1 MKKRE
6 IAVIGGG
13 PAGLMAALYASR
25 MGAAVTLLERHYN
38 PGGQLVKQTH
48 KFFGSQ
54 KQYAATRGI
63 DIPQNLLK
71 EIEQQEVEILLDTN
85 VLGYYPDDGVIGYE
99 KDEKFHTLKPDR
111 LIVATGATENVL
123 PFTNNDLPG
132 IYGAGAVQ
140 TLMNEYGIVPGK
152 KALMVGAGNIGLI
165 ISYQLMQ
172 AGVEVE
178 GIIVR
183 GPIIRGY
190 GVHAAKVRR
199 MGVPINTCCTVK
211 SAHGSTCLEKVTTIN
226 LTENRETIPGTE
238 REIHVDLLC
247 IATGLSPLTELLWQA
262 GCQMEYVAELGGHVS
277 LRDKNMRTSQE
288 SIFVAGDASGIEEAS
303 MAMVEGML
311 AGLCAAKD
319 LGYDD
324 GRFKELYNDAIMQL
338 SELRSGSDSEKV
350 RKGLKECTLKEVT
363 S

>member
-1 MKKRE
+1 VKNRE

-13 PAGLMAALYASR
+13 PAGLTAALYASR
-25 MGAAVTLLERHYN
+25 MGAEVTLLERHSIA
-38 PGGQLVKQTH
+38 GGQLVKQTH

-63 DIPQNLLK
+63 DIPQYLLE
-71 EIEQQEVEILLDTN
+71 EIERQGVEILLDAN
-85 VLGYYPDDGVIGYE
+85 VLGYYTEDGVLGYE
-99 KDEKFHTLKPDR
+99 KDKKFHVLKPER
-111 LIVATGATENVL
+111 IIVGTGATENVL
-123 PFTNNDLPG
+123 PFANNDLPG

-140 TLMNEYGIVPGK
+140 TLMNEYGIVPGN

-172 AGVEVE
+172 AGVEVKE
-178 GIIVR
+178 IIVR

-190 GVHAAKVRR
+190 GVHASKVRR

-226 LTENRETIPGTE
+226 LTENREPIPGTE
-238 REIHVDLLC
+238 REVDVDLLC
-247 IATGLSPLTELLWQA
+247 ISTGLSPLTELLWQA
-262 GCQMEYVAELGGHVS
+262 GCQMEYVAELGGHVP

-311 AGLCAAKD
+311 AGLCAARD
-319 LGYDD
+319 FGYDD
-324 GRFKELYNDAIMQL
+324 GMFNELHYDAIMQL
-338 SELRSGSDSEKV
+338 NELRSGEDSEKI
-350 RKGLKECTLKEVT
+350 RKGLKECLVKEVIR
-363 S
+363 